1 MEELETREI
10 EFELA
15 GEFLAEIKKEF
26 RGGDK
31 KLVKVAELKKI
42 KQGRRTM
49 EEFIQDFKRTTRESS
64 YKGHLLIEEFK

>member
-26 RGGDK
+26 RGGDE

>member
-26 RGGDK
+26 RGGDE

-64 YKGHLLIEEFK
+64 YKGRLLIEEFK